1 MSVTPYRLDLPVFS
15 GPLDLLL
22 HLIERQELDITAVS
36 LAQVTAQYLAQL
48 ENIRSAHH
56 AELMEH
62 LIDFL
67 VIGARLALIKSRAL
81 LPQTP
86 AQFAG
91 DEQEEDPT
99 EALLRQLHTYK
110 RFKAAAFW
118 LHGREEAG
126 LRTHLRVAPP
136 PRLEKRLDMSG
147 VTLDTLLIAVKGVL
161 ARVESLEESVS
172 LVQPRQITI
181 EAQIKKLQA
190 RLREKRPFLFH
201 DILTKHVSRVEI
213 AVTLLAILELIKRQE
228 ATAVQSVLFGPIEIH
243 PADLAL
249 VAGLQESVAGMRES
263 AADHQ

>member
-1 MSVTPYRLDLPVFS
+1 MSAPPYQLDLPVFS

-36 LAQVTAQYLAQL
+36 LTQVTAQYLAQV
-48 ENIRSAHH
+48 ERMRSTHQ

-86 AQFAG
+86 VLFSG
-91 DEQEEDPT
+91 EEQEEDPT
-99 EALLRQLHTYK
+99 EALLRQLQTYK
-110 RFKAAAFW
+110 RFKAAAAW
-118 LHGREEAG
+118 LLRREEAG

-136 PRLEKRLDMSG
+136 PRLEKRLDLSG
-147 VTLDTLLIAVKGVL
+147 ISPETLFLAVREVL

-181 EAQIKKLQA
+181 EAQIKKLQN
-190 RLREKRPFLFH
+190 RLREKRPFLFN
-201 DILTKHVSRVEI
+201 DILTKNVSRVEI

-228 ATAVQSVLFGPIEIH
+228 ATAVQTALFGPIEIH
-243 PADLAL
+243 PANLASPDGD
-249 VAGLQESVAGMRES
+249 A
-263 AADHQ
+263 